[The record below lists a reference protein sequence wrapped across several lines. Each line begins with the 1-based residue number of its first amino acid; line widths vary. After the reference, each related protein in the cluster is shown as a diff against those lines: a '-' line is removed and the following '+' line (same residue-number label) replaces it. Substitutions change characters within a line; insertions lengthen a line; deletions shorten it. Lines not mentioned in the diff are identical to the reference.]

1 MAEVFRVAIHH
12 DDDCG
17 YIEYDSDT
25 RKLKVVLDDPAKRGE
40 IEAFLS
46 KAQIIREAQTLLEFK
61 EATVLPTDSVGTL
74 KAVLGQLW
82 QNTDVFVDWSRPVDI
97 R

>member
-17 YIEYDSDT
+17 YIEYDADT
-25 RKLKVVLDDPAKRGE
+25 RQVKVVLDDVAKRSE

-46 KAQIIREAQTLLEFK
+46 KKQLIREAETLLDFK

-74 KAVLGQLW
+74 KAVLAQLW